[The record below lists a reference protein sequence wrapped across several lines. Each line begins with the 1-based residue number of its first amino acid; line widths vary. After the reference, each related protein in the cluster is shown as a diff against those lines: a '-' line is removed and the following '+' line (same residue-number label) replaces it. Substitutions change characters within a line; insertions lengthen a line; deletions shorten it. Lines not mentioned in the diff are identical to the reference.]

1 MMARIN
7 AGRVLDIVVV
17 VSCVT
22 FISVLMLCPEYLQ
35 MLEHAG
41 QELWTQTCE
50 SVGSTGSSPENH
62 SAINAAALLSFL
74 FISII
79 WIALACTQ
87 RTADSLLR
95 DPTRGGTSGIRE
107 ITAFGLLL
115 LVASTILV
123 LRHGSLS
130 AQDVLSEFVQ
140 KSGLCHHG

>member
-62 SAINAAALLSFL
+62 S
-74 FISII
+74 
-79 WIALACTQ
+79 
-87 RTADSLLR
+87 DSLLR